1 MIPIKD
7 ENPTRRTPWVTL
19 AIIVINVAA
28 FIYSSTLDAGALE
41 ALWLEW
47 AFMPSR
53 FFGDPFSPVQI
64 ATVFTAMFLHGGWL
78 HLGGNML
85 YLWIFGNNIE
95 DRLGHVGFIAFY
107 LASGIVATFAQGFL
121 DPSST
126 LPMLGASG
134 AVAGVLG
141 AYLLLFPGAAVLTVI
156 PIFIFIEIARVPAY
170 LVIGF
175 WFVLQLF
182 NGIASLGPA
191 AANMGGVAYFAHIG
205 GFVTGFALALPAA
218 IASRKKRR
226 RPRVTR

>member
-19 AIIVINVAA
+19 LIIAINVAA
-28 FIYSSTLDAGALE
+28 FIYSSTLDTAALE
-41 ALWLEW
+41 ALWMRW
-47 AFMPSR
+47 AFVPAR
-53 FFGDPFSPVQI
+53 FFGDPLSPGQI
-64 ATVFTAMFLHGGWL
+64 ATIFTAMFLHGGWL
-78 HLGGNML
+78 HLGGNLL

-95 DRLGHVGFIAFY
+95 DRFGHVGFVAFY
-107 LASGIVATFAQGFL
+107 LVSGIAATAAQGFL
-121 DPSST
+121 NAGST

-156 PIFIFIEIARVPAY
+156 PIFVFIEIARVPAY

-191 AANMGGVAYFAHIG
+191 AASTGGVAYFAHIG
-205 GFVTGFALALPAA
+205 GFAAGFVLALPAG
-218 IASRKKRR
+218 IAARRKRR
-226 RPRVTR
+226 RPRIAR